1 MPGFLAVA
9 PVAPNLPG
17 MKGLWMQEQA
27 RAGSP
32 RPGGRELA
40 LPRTRQRPWRGAFL
54 LLPPRAEEEAP
65 LAHITG
71 PHALFW
77 PGVTLTP
84 IPDEAHPWHQVVW
97 SREDQEQVEGTV
109 YQKVGLLKSS
119 KV

>member
-1 MPGFLAVA
+1 M
-9 PVAPNLPG
+9 
-17 MKGLWMQEQA
+17 
-27 RAGSP
+27 
-32 RPGGRELA
+32 
-40 LPRTRQRPWRGAFL
+40 FL

-77 PGVTLTP
+77 PWVTLTP